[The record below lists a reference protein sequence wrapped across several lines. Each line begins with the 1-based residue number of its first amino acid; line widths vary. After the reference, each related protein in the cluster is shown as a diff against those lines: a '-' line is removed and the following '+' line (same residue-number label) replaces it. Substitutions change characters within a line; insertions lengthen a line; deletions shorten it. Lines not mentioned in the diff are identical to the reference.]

1 MLGTCVSKPG
11 NAGSDVLLPAKT
23 SPQLVADGGS
33 VFPAL
38 EQAADEQGVGVE
50 EGRPAGAGEVGS
62 EGEVKGQRSVL
73 GDLGARTKLG
83 QRVDA
88 SHVVAD
94 VEPPVDPAG
103 RVTPQ
108 HRRSRSCRAFIHSLT
123 HSLTHL
129 LIHSIHS
136 FVRSF
141 ICSFVYSFIFICVS

>member
-62 EGEVKGQRSVL
+62 EGEVKGQRSLL

-94 VEPPVDPAG
+94 VEPLVDPAG

-123 HSLTHL
+123 HLLTYSF
-129 LIHSIHS
+129 IQFVHSFVLS

-141 ICSFVYSFIFICVS
+141 IHSFSSASVS